1 MGLKDLIITP
11 IYITLFTILAIAIRP
26 YFTNAKTRKYFLP
39 ALWVRFAGAI
49 ALGSIYQFYYGGG
62 DTFNYYN
69 QASVIY
75 EAFLTEPIVGIKLM
89 LSNGEINSEIF
100 DYASRIY
107 WFRAHSEYFVIKIVA
122 LLSLFTFNAYTT
134 ISLFFA
140 VFSFCGSW
148 LMFSVLQE
156 RYPKITKW
164 LAISSL
170 FIPSCIFWGTG
181 ILKDTITL
189 GAAGILFWAIFHIID
204 RRKFN
209 FIFILL
215 ALFSAWLIY
224 SIKIYILITLI
235 PAIFIWWYLLRVRSI
250 KSPLLKIAF
259 VPVLTA
265 IFLISGYFVLNQ
277 IASTSDRYNLDSLA
291 EWSYITSYDIRYY
304 TGKDAGSGYS
314 LGDQDGTWATLITLA
329 PAAINVTLFRPFL
342 WEVRNPLMVLSALE
356 ALIFAIITLRI
367 FIKKGLLWFLRLN
380 DPLLIFCLVF
390 SLTFAFA
397 VGVSTYNFGSLSRYK
412 IPLLPFFANLIV
424 IASMNI
430 KSSNHETA

>member
-1 MGLKDLIITP
+1 MGLKDLIVTP
-11 IYITLFTILAIAIRP
+11 IYIIIFTAIALWIRR
-26 YFTNAKTRKYFLP
+26 YVTNSKTRKYFLP

-49 ALGSIYQFYYGGG
+49 VLGLIYQFYYGGG

-140 VFSFCGSW
+140 AFSFCGSW

-259 VPVLTA
+259 VPVLTT

-356 ALIFAIITLRI
+356 ALIFAIITFRI
-367 FIKKGLLWFLRLN
+367 FIKKGLFWFLRLN
-380 DPLLIFCLVF
+380 DPLLVFCLIF

-424 IASMNI
+424 IASTNI
-430 KSSNHETA
+430 KSNNHETV